1 MKRMQPRRLWL
12 LFMVA
17 ALCGP
22 TLVWGQTGPRVPI
35 ELKLKLADGKIGIG
49 KTFVE
54 ALKNRI
60 KGSEI
65 LVLSD
70 SDIPRLVL
78 RIASEDLPGDPY
90 LAVIAVTRTVA
101 LAGKGGLR
109 EIFLD
114 DLLMVGVSGAHAGKD
129 AADMVEDTL
138 QKILPKFIAI
148 KSEGN

>member
-1 MKRMQPRRLWL
+1 
-12 LFMVA
+12 V
-17 ALCGP
+17 
-22 TLVWGQTGPRVPI
+22 
-35 ELKLKLADGKIGIG
+35 ELKVKLADGKIGIG

-60 KGSEI
+60 KRSET

-70 SDIPRLVL
+70 AEIPRLVL
-78 RIASEDLPGDPY
+78 RISSEDLPGDPY

-101 LAGKGGLR
+101 LPGKDDPR

-114 DLLMVGVSGAHAGKD
+114 DLLMVGVSGAHASKD
-129 AADMVEDTL
+129 AADILEDTL
-138 QKILPKFIAI
+138 QKILPKFTTI

>member
-101 LAGKGGLR
+101 LAGKGGPR

>member
-1 MKRMQPRRLWL
+1 MKRMQPRRLRV

-60 KGSEI
+60 KGSET

-101 LAGKGGLR
+101 LAGKGGPR